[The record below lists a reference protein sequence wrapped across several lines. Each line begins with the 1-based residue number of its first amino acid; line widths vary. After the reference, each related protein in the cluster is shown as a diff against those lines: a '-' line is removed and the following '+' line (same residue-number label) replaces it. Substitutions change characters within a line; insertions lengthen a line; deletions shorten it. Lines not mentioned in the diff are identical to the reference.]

1 MLYAIIACLLIIS
14 IFLAVKLYLLKK
26 TAREITASFE
36 EILNEDTNTGIRIS
50 GRDKDMRELTDSI
63 NKQLIELRKQYLQY
77 NLGNSELKNAITNMS
92 HDIRTPLTAIYG
104 YLDMI
109 ENTDDPEKKSK
120 YISIIRERTEIMK
133 QLTEELFQYSMV
145 VSDDKELELEDVFV
159 NQVLEESISSFYP
172 ALTEKNIVP
181 EINICSEKIYRRLNK
196 QALSR
201 IFANLL
207 NNAVKYSDGDL
218 KIKLLPTG
226 EMVFEN
232 TAKALSS
239 VKTEQLFDR
248 FFTVKTS
255 SNSTGLGLSIAKNLV
270 ERMNGSIAANYKD
283 NMLKINIWF
292 KNFKKA
298 RV

>member
-1 MLYAIIACLLIIS
+1 MLYAVIACLLIII

-77 NLGNSELKNAITNMS
+77 NLGNSELKNAITNMA

-270 ERMNGSIAANYKD
+270 ERMNGNITADYKD

-292 KNFKKA
+292 
-298 RV
+298 

>member
-1 MLYAIIACLLIIS
+1 MLYAVIACLLIII

-36 EILNEDTNTGIRIS
+36 KVLNEDTNTGIRIS

-77 NLGNSELKNAITNMS
+77 NLGNSELKNAITNMA

-226 EMVFEN
+226 EITFAN
-232 TAKALSS
+232 TSKALSS
-239 VKTEQLFDR
+239 VKAEQLFDR
-248 FFTVKTS
+248 FYTVETAL
-255 SNSTGLGLSIAKNLV
+255 NSTGLGLSIAKNLV
-270 ERMNGSIAANYKD
+270 ERMNGNISADYKD
-283 NMLKINIWF
+283 GMLIINICF
-292 KNFKKA
+292 
-298 RV
+298 

>member
-1 MLYAIIACLLIIS
+1 MA
-14 IFLAVKLYLLKK
+14 
-26 TAREITASFE
+26 
-36 EILNEDTNTGIRIS
+36 EILIVDDDAHINDMLSEALEAEGYSVIKSYSGTEALLVLENKIPDLVLLDLMIPGLSGEELLPKIKDIPVIVIS
-50 GRDKDMRELTDSI
+50 AKSDVNDKVGMLLNGAAD
-63 NKQLIELRKQYLQY
+63 Y
-77 NLGNSELKNAITNMS
+77 ITKPFNM
-92 HDIRTPLTAIYG
+92 

-159 NQVLEESISSFYP
+159 NQVLEESIGSFYP

-218 KIKLLPTG
+218 KIILLSTG

-239 VKTEQLFDR
+239 VKAEQLFDR

-270 ERMNGSIAANYKD
+270 ERMNGNITADYKD

-292 KNFKKA
+292 
-298 RV
+298 

>member
-1 MLYAIIACLLIIS
+1 MLYAVIACLLIII

-26 TAREITASFE
+26 TAREITVSFE
-36 EILNEDTNTGIRIS
+36 EVINKDTNTGIRIS

-77 NLGNSELKNAITNMS
+77 NLGNSELKNAITNMA

-270 ERMNGSIAANYKD
+270 ERMNGSIAADYKD

-292 KNFKKA
+292 
-298 RV
+298 

>member
-1 MLYAIIACLLIIS
+1 MVYAVIACLIIIS

-36 EILNEDTNTGIRIS
+36 EVLNEDTNTGIRIS

-77 NLGNSELKNAITNMS
+77 NLGNSELKNAITNMA

-181 EINICSEKIYRRLNK
+181 EMNIDVEKIYRRLNK

-226 EMVFEN
+226 EIIFEN

-239 VKTEQLFDR
+239 VKAEQLFDR
-248 FFTVKTS
+248 FFTVKTA
-255 SNSTGLGLSIAKNLV
+255 SNSTGLGLSIAKTFV
-270 ERMNGSIAANYKD
+270 ERMDGTIKADYKD
-283 NMLKINIWF
+283 NVLIIRILF
-292 KNFKKA
+292 
-298 RV
+298 

>member
-1 MLYAIIACLLIIS
+1 MIYAVLACLFIIAV
-14 IFLAVKLYLLKK
+14 FLAVKLYLLKK
-26 TAREITASFE
+26 TAREITVSFE
-36 EILNEDTNTGIRIS
+36 EVINKDTNTGIRIS

-77 NLGNSELKNAITNMS
+77 NLGNSELKNAITNMA

-226 EMVFEN
+226 EIIFEN

-239 VKTEQLFDR
+239 VKAEQLFDR

-255 SNSTGLGLSIAKNLV
+255 SNSTGLGLSIAKNLM
-270 ERMNGSIAANYKD
+270 ERMNGNITADYKD

-292 KNFKKA
+292 
-298 RV
+298 

>member
-1 MLYAIIACLLIIS
+1 MIYAVLACLFIIAV
-14 IFLAVKLYLLKK
+14 FLAVKLYLLKK
-26 TAREITASFE
+26 TAREITVSFE
-36 EILNEDTNTGIRIS
+36 EVINKDTNTGIRIS

-77 NLGNSELKNAITNMS
+77 NLGNSELKNAITNMA

-133 QLTEELFQYSMV
+133 QLTEELFQYSLV
-145 VSDDKELELEDVFV
+145 VSDDEKLELEDVFI
-159 NQVLEESISSFYP
+159 NHVLEESISSFYP

-239 VKTEQLFDR
+239 VKAEQLFDR

-283 NMLKINIWF
+283 NMLNINIWF
-292 KNFKKA
+292 
-298 RV
+298 

>member
-1 MLYAIIACLLIIS
+1 MIYAVLACLFIIVV
-14 IFLAVKLYLLKK
+14 FLAVKLYLLKK
-26 TAREITASFE
+26 TAREITVSFE
-36 EILNEDTNTGIRIS
+36 EVINKDTNTGIRIS

-77 NLGNSELKNAITNMS
+77 NLGNSELKNAITNMA

-133 QLTEELFQYSMV
+133 QLTEELFQYSLV
-145 VSDDKELELEDVFV
+145 VSDDEKLELEDVFI

-270 ERMNGSIAANYKD
+270 ERMNGSIAADYKD

-292 KNFKKA
+292 
-298 RV
+298 

>member
-1 MLYAIIACLLIIS
+1 MIYVIMGCLLIIT

-26 TAREITASFE
+26 TAREIAVSFE
-36 EILNEDTNTGIRIS
+36 EVLNEDTNTVIRIS
-50 GRDKDMRELTDSI
+50 GGDKDMRDLTDSI

-77 NLGNSELKNAITNMS
+77 NMGNSELKNAITNMS

-145 VSDDKELELEDVFV
+145 VSDDKALELEDVFV

-172 ALTEKNIVP
+172 ALTERNIVP
-181 EINICSEKIYRRLNK
+181 EINICIEKIYRRLNK

-201 IFANLL
+201 IFSNLL

-218 KIKLLPTG
+218 KIKLIPTG
-226 EMVFEN
+226 EIIFEN

-239 VKTEQLFDR
+239 VKAEQLFDR
-248 FFTVKTS
+248 FFTVKTA
-255 SNSTGLGLSIAKNLV
+255 SNSTGLGLSIAKTFV
-270 ERMNGSIAANYKD
+270 ERMGGTIKADYKD
-283 NMLKINIWF
+283 NVLIIRILF
-292 KNFKKA
+292 
-298 RV
+298 

>member
-1 MLYAIIACLLIIS
+1 MIYAVLACLFIIAV
-14 IFLAVKLYLLKK
+14 FLAVKLYLLKK
-26 TAREITASFE
+26 TAREITVSFE
-36 EILNEDTNTGIRIS
+36 EVINKDTNTGIRIS

-77 NLGNSELKNAITNMS
+77 NLGNSELKNAITNMA

-133 QLTEELFQYSMV
+133 QLTEELFQYSLV
-145 VSDDKELELEDVFV
+145 VSDDEKLELEYVFV

-226 EMVFEN
+226 EIVFEN

-283 NMLKINIWF
+283 NMLNINIWF
-292 KNFKKA
+292 
-298 RV
+298 

>member
-1 MLYAIIACLLIIS
+1 MIYAVLACLFIIAV
-14 IFLAVKLYLLKK
+14 FLAVRLYLLKK

-36 EILNEDTNTGIRIS
+36 KVLNEDTNTGIRIS
-50 GRDKDMRELTDSI
+50 GRDKDMRELTDNI

-226 EMVFEN
+226 EITFAN
-232 TAKALSS
+232 TSKALSS
-239 VKTEQLFDR
+239 VKAEQLFDR
-248 FFTVKTS
+248 FYTVETA

-270 ERMNGSIAANYKD
+270 ERMNGNISADYKD
-283 NMLKINIWF
+283 GMLIINICF
-292 KNFKKA
+292 
-298 RV
+298 

>member
-1 MLYAIIACLLIIS
+1 MIYVIMGCLLIIT

-26 TAREITASFE
+26 TAREIAVSFE
-36 EILNEDTNTGIRIS
+36 EVLNEDTNTVIRIS
-50 GRDKDMRELTDSI
+50 GGDKDMRDLTDSI

-77 NLGNSELKNAITNMS
+77 NIGNSELKNAITNMS

-145 VSDDKELELEDVFV
+145 VSDDKALELEDVFV

-172 ALTEKNIVP
+172 ALTERNIVP
-181 EINICSEKIYRRLNK
+181 EINICIEKIYRRLNK

-201 IFANLL
+201 IFSNLL

-218 KIKLLPTG
+218 KIKLIPTG
-226 EMVFEN
+226 EIIFEN

-239 VKTEQLFDR
+239 VKAEQLFDR
-248 FFTVKTS
+248 FFTVKTA
-255 SNSTGLGLSIAKNLV
+255 SNSTGLGLSIAKTFV
-270 ERMNGSIAANYKD
+270 ERMGGTIKADYKD
-283 NMLKINIWF
+283 NVLIIRILF
-292 KNFKKA
+292 
-298 RV
+298 

>member
-1 MLYAIIACLLIIS
+1 MIYAVLACLFIIAV
-14 IFLAVKLYLLKK
+14 FLAVKLYLLKK
-26 TAREITASFE
+26 TAREITVSFE
-36 EILNEDTNTGIRIS
+36 EVINKDTNIGIRIS

-77 NLGNSELKNAITNMS
+77 NLGNSELKNAITNMA

-181 EINICSEKIYRRLNK
+181 DINICSEKIYRRLNK

-226 EMVFEN
+226 EIVFEN

-283 NMLKINIWF
+283 NMLNINIWF
-292 KNFKKA
+292 
-298 RV
+298 

>member
-1 MLYAIIACLLIIS
+1 MIYAVLACLFIIAV
-14 IFLAVKLYLLKK
+14 FLAVKLYLLKK
-26 TAREITASFE
+26 TAREITVSFE
-36 EILNEDTNTGIRIS
+36 EVINKDTNTGIRIS

-77 NLGNSELKNAITNMS
+77 NLGNSELKNAITNMA

-133 QLTEELFQYSMV
+133 QLTEELFQYSLV
-145 VSDDKELELEDVFV
+145 VSDDEKLELEDVFI

-226 EMVFEN
+226 EIIFEN

-239 VKTEQLFDR
+239 VKAEQLFDR

-283 NMLKINIWF
+283 NMLNINIWF
-292 KNFKKA
+292 
-298 RV
+298 

>member
-1 MLYAIIACLLIIS
+1 MLYAVIACLLIII

-36 EILNEDTNTGIRIS
+36 KVLNEDTNTGIRIS

-270 ERMNGSIAANYKD
+270 ERMNGNITADYKD

-292 KNFKKA
+292 
-298 RV
+298 

>member
-1 MLYAIIACLLIIS
+1 MIYAVLACLFIIAV
-14 IFLAVKLYLLKK
+14 FLAVKLYLLKK
-26 TAREITASFE
+26 TAREITVSFE
-36 EILNEDTNTGIRIS
+36 EVINKDTNTGIRIS

-133 QLTEELFQYSMV
+133 HLTEELFQYSMV

-283 NMLKINIWF
+283 NMLNINIWF
-292 KNFKKA
+292 
-298 RV
+298 

>member
-1 MLYAIIACLLIIS
+1 MLYAVIACLLIII

-36 EILNEDTNTGIRIS
+36 KVLNEDTNTGIRIS
-50 GRDKDMRELTDSI
+50 GRDKDLRELTDSI

-133 QLTEELFQYSMV
+133 QLTEELFQYSLV
-145 VSDDKELELEDVFV
+145 VSDDEKLELENVFV
-159 NQVLEESISSFYP
+159 NQILEESISSFYP

-181 EINICSEKIYRRLNK
+181 DIKICGEKVYRRLDK

-218 KIKLLPTG
+218 KVELLPTG

-270 ERMNGSIAANYKD
+270 ERMNGNITTDYKD

-292 KNFKKA
+292 
-298 RV
+298 

>member
-1 MLYAIIACLLIIS
+1 MLYAVIACLLIII

-36 EILNEDTNTGIRIS
+36 KVLNEDTNTGIRIS

-226 EMVFEN
+226 EITFAN
-232 TAKALSS
+232 TSKALSS
-239 VKTEQLFDR
+239 VKAEQLFDR
-248 FFTVKTS
+248 FYTVETAL
-255 SNSTGLGLSIAKNLV
+255 NSTGLGLSIAKNLV
-270 ERMNGSIAANYKD
+270 ERMNGNISADYKD
-283 NMLKINIWF
+283 GMLIINICF
-292 KNFKKA
+292 RSFIIMGN
-298 RV
+298 

>member
-1 MLYAIIACLLIIS
+1 MIYAVLACLFIIAV
-14 IFLAVKLYLLKK
+14 FLAVKLYLLKK
-26 TAREITASFE
+26 TAREITVSFE
-36 EILNEDTNTGIRIS
+36 EVINKDTNTGIRIS

-77 NLGNSELKNAITNMS
+77 NLGNSELKNAITNMA

-133 QLTEELFQYSMV
+133 QLTDELFQYSLV
-145 VSDDKELELEDVFV
+145 VSDDEKLELEDVFI

-181 EINICSEKIYRRLNK
+181 DINICSEKIYRRLNK

-255 SNSTGLGLSIAKNLV
+255 PNSTGLGLSIAKNLV
-270 ERMNGSIAANYKD
+270 ERMNGSIAADYKD

-292 KNFKKA
+292 
-298 RV
+298 

>member
-1 MLYAIIACLLIIS
+1 MLYAVIACLLIII

-26 TAREITASFE
+26 TAREITSSFE
-36 EILNEDTNTGIRIS
+36 KVLNEDTNTGIRIS

-181 EINICSEKIYRRLNK
+181 DINICSEKIYRRLNK

-226 EMVFEN
+226 EIVFEN

-283 NMLKINIWF
+283 NMLNINIWF
-292 KNFKKA
+292 
-298 RV
+298 

>member
-1 MLYAIIACLLIIS
+1 MLYAVIACLLIII

-36 EILNEDTNTGIRIS
+36 KVLNEDTNTGIRIS
-50 GRDKDMRELTDSI
+50 GRDKDLRELTDSI

-77 NLGNSELKNAITNMS
+77 NLGNSELQNAITNMS

-270 ERMNGSIAANYKD
+270 ERMNGSVAADYKD

-292 KNFKKA
+292 
-298 RV
+298 

>member
-1 MLYAIIACLLIIS
+1 MLYAVIACLLIII

-36 EILNEDTNTGIRIS
+36 KVLNEDTNTGIRIS

-109 ENTDDPEKKSK
+109 ENTDDHEKKSK

-133 QLTEELFQYSMV
+133 QLTEELFQYSLV

-172 ALTEKNIVP
+172 TLTEKNILP
-181 EINICSEKIYRRLNK
+181 EINICNEKINRRLNK

-207 NNAVKYSDGDL
+207 NNVVKYSDGDL
-218 KIKLLPTG
+218 KIELVPTG
-226 EMVFEN
+226 EITFAN
-232 TAKALSS
+232 TSKALSS
-239 VKTEQLFDR
+239 VKAEQLFDR
-248 FFTVKTS
+248 FFTVETA

-270 ERMNGSIAANYKD
+270 ERMNGNISADYKD
-283 NMLKINIWF
+283 GMLIINICF
-292 KNFKKA
+292 
-298 RV
+298 